1 MKTVCVAFSSFLI
14 IAGFWFALMEILLRH
29 PGSYIHAA
37 GAALVV
43 VYAGLTIAYLRGARF
58 GFIRP
63 IILLGA
69 LCAIPLGI
77 AAAIT
82 TLRSVDFEGYILLIG
97 LALAAQ
103 GLLTL
108 AFTVTHWRLRHA

>member
-1 MKTVCVAFSSFLI
+1 MKTVCVAFSSFLV
-14 IAGFWFALMEILLRH
+14 IAGSWFALMELWLRH
-29 PGSYIHAA
+29 PNSYLHAI

-43 VYAGLTIAYLRGARF
+43 VYAGLTIAYLRGASH

-63 IILLGA
+63 VIILGA
-69 LCAIPLGI
+69 LCAIPVGI

-82 TLRSVDFEGYILLIG
+82 TLRSIDFEGYILLIG